1 MILKNWGMCMSSCS
15 YWCPYVAH
23 TFFLKEVIPKW
34 IRTTCCLFSDPQQVD
49 MCSCIYSVTL
59 VGNSFLI
66 FMSVNFICGN
76 FTVDIFGYYV
86 LRIIHLFLCDFS
98 HCLYAYK
105 LLPLF
110 FPISH
115 YFLSQF
121 MCSCPLQNWDD
132 NHDMILYSAFFI
144 QLYIITIFSGK

>member
-1 MILKNWGMCMSSCS
+1 MLKLTHIYQAFLLRSTELLWTYESPKMILKNWGMCMSSCS

-23 TFFLKEVIPKW
+23 TFFLKEVIPKL

-105 LLPLF
+105 LLPLG
-110 FPISH
+110 H
-115 YFLSQF
+115 
-121 MCSCPLQNWDD
+121 
-132 NHDMILYSAFFI
+132 
-144 QLYIITIFSGK
+144 